1 MGQEKDQ
8 IVPCLVCHETKS
20 RWDNMGQKSNF
31 MGQTLRGRLVRWN
44 PWESGGIGIQF
55 PGIPMFGWFLR
66 MELESGGGNEF
77 HQMREFR
84 ILQHME
90 GIQIP

>member
-1 MGQEKDQ
+1 MLQ
-8 IVPCLVCHETKS
+8 IFFIFYIFTKRKRAVETGP
-20 RWDNMGQKSNF
+20 RRH
-31 MGQTLRGRLVRWN
+31 RGRLVRWN